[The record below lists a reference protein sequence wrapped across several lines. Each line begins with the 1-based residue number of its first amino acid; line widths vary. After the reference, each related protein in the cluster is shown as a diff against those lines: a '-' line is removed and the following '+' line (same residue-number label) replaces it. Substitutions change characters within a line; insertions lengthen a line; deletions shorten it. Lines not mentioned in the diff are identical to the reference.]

1 MEIKRKTISDEQLF
15 ARENEL
21 IAEVNSVCDGFHDR
35 FSSLGYELNIEID
48 EKKSDDFE
56 FSPRK
61 KDEDP
66 KPEYKP
72 GYACRATVTVRRPK
86 SDEEIEKD
94 EELEEEIAEAE
105 KEIAEKTDDG
115 DEYGIDEQLAEQ
127 ERNDAILAEA
137 EDKLNRSVAYTQLML
152 TRVYKAFWVEKV
164 SICDNTDELRADLE
178 EFYEKLSSGEAG
190 SEE

>member
-1 MEIKRKTISDEQLF
+1 MKKIISLLLTLSLSASLLLTCAAGAYNKKQLDQADALNHLGLF
-15 ARENEL
+15 L
-21 IAEVNSVCDGFHDR
+21 GTGQ
-35 FSSLGYELNIEID
+35 GYELDARLDRSQSITLIL
-48 EKKSDDFE
+48 
-56 FSPRK
+56 RIL
-61 KDEDP
+61 
-66 KPEYKP
+66 
-72 GYACRATVTVRRPK
+72 G
-86 SDEEIEKD
+86 
-94 EELEEEIAEAE
+94 EIAEAE

-115 DEYGIDEQLAEQ
+115 EEYGIDEQLAEQ

>member
-61 KDEDP
+61 KDE
-66 KPEYKP
+66 EI
-72 GYACRATVTVRRPK
+72 GRAHV
-86 SDEEIEKD
+86 
-94 EELEEEIAEAE
+94 
-105 KEIAEKTDDG
+105 
-115 DEYGIDEQLAEQ
+115 
-127 ERNDAILAEA
+127 
-137 EDKLNRSVAYTQLML
+137 
-152 TRVYKAFWVEKV
+152 
-164 SICDNTDELRADLE
+164 
-178 EFYEKLSSGEAG
+178 
-190 SEE
+190 

>member
-66 KPEYKP
+66 KPEYQP

-115 DEYGIDEQLAEQ
+115 EEYGIDEQLAEQ